1 MKKNY
6 KIILIVV
13 VALIIVLAFF
23 YFSGGYF
30 ENFDNSNYKFIT
42 KGTCASHNLQD
53 LTNNDCSRYFQSSN
67 YNITGA
73 EHGPPGC
80 WLVLGKSLD
89 GVLKGNPQF
98 KGKGFGCW
106 SKNTSD
112 GKQCSPDFPCV
123 CK

>member
-6 KIILIVV
+6 KIILII

-23 YFSGGYF
+23 YFSSGYF
-30 ENFDNSNYKFIT
+30 ENYDNSNYKFIT

-98 KGKGFGCW
+98 AGKGFGCW
-106 SKNTSD
+106 SQNKSD